1 LNREV
6 GIWILGIERLQLGR
20 VDEEN
25 FGLAIRN
32 TPSATIINKIA
43 FFRFIVKLMYLN
55 YNTDQ
60 IHLLFNES
68 FCLYL

>member
-1 LNREV
+1 VKLEF
-6 GIWILGIERLQLGR
+6 GIERLQLGR

-32 TPSATIINKIA
+32 TPSPTIINKIA
-43 FFRFIVKLMYLN
+43 VFRFIVKLMYLD

-60 IHLLFNES
+60 IHLLFNK
-68 FCLYL
+68 